1 MHAYGKDRRKN
12 TGAVALGTE
21 HPTMKALISGIT
33 TI

>member
-21 HPTMKALISGIT
+21 HPTMKVVLLS
-33 TI
+33 